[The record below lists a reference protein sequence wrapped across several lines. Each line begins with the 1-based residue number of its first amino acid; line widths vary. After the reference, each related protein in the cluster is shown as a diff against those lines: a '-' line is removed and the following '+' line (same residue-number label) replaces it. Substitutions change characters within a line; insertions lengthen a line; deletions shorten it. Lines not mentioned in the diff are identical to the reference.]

1 MKNNFNDTVNNF
13 FKNYQD
19 RGMKKWQGFMLSDH
33 IVALNKDKEEQAKVY
48 SEKDTMSEAE
58 ISQVLLQAFA
68 NNKVV
73 SVQLKEKTLDKK
85 IQPDIVG
92 LVKGYNGDKIVISD
106 VEVELSNINHIEIR
120 QFQIVMLHVII
131 FLIFKF
137 KIYKK
142 QVQQINVRAVFKC
155 KRDTKGTNIMNFI
168 ELQRKF
174 MEHVGNENIDIS
186 IKSKLLKG
194 MSKIN
199 DIL

>member
-33 IVALNKDKEEQAKVY
+33 IATLNRDKEEKAKVY
-48 SEKDTMSEAE
+48 DEKDAMSEIK

-92 LVKGYNGDKIVISD
+92 LVKGYDEDKIIIGD
-106 VEVELSNINHIEIR
+106 TDIELSNINNI
-120 QFQIVMLHVII
+120 QI
-131 FLIFKF
+131 
-137 KIYKK
+137 
-142 QVQQINVRAVFKC
+142 Q
-155 KRDTKGTNIMNFI
+155 
-168 ELQRKF
+168 
-174 MEHVGNENIDIS
+174 
-186 IKSKLLKG
+186 
-194 MSKIN
+194 
-199 DIL
+199 

>member
-33 IVALNKDKEEQAKVY
+33 IATLNRDKEEKSKVY
-48 SEKDTMSEAE
+48 TEKETMSEIE

-92 LVKGYNGDKIVISD
+92 LVKGYDQDKIIIGD
-106 VEVELSNINHIEIR
+106 NKIELSNINHIEI
-120 QFQIVMLHVII
+120 
-131 FLIFKF
+131 
-137 KIYKK
+137 
-142 QVQQINVRAVFKC
+142 N
-155 KRDTKGTNIMNFI
+155 
-168 ELQRKF
+168 
-174 MEHVGNENIDIS
+174 
-186 IKSKLLKG
+186 
-194 MSKIN
+194 
-199 DIL
+199 